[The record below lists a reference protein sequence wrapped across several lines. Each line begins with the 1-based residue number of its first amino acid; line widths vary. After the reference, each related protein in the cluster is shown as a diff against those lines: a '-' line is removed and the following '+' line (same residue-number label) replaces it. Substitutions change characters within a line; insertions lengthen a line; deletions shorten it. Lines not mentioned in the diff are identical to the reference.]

1 MDTKDIIFIMIVI
14 IAIILFLRLDKRLSL
29 VNRILIATSGALI
42 LFLLFLFVSAI
53 LGIILLLIGILLII
67 SLLNKNRINLKKR

>member
-29 VNRILIATSGALI
+29 VNRILVATSGALI

-67 SLLNKNRINLKKR
+67 SYKHKQQKG